1 MQVWFITLNFTG
13 ASSSGITTSVTAN
26 GASVR
31 MLDLDGDGLAD
42 QVLKIPG
49 KGIYYKRNNLGKQ
62 GLLKKVK
69 LPQGGFYAA
78 EYEEKYGTVLMP
90 QFKYTVK
97 TITADDGCFEKQEQ
111 INHGEH
117 CIIDEYEYENAFYDR
132 QIKEFYGFGKM
143 TVIKSDD
150 SRKETIFYN
159 TEYESK
165 GMVKKEAAY
174 LNESSDSIQKE
185 TNFDL
190 CSQFKWLVNKKT
202 ETKYDLK
209 DCKKNL
215 SKSVTYE
222 YDEDGN
228 TVELKEKLN
237 DGNILKGVFEY
248 ASLNGTKVK
257 SLPVLVEVYENGE
270 LLRKRTGV
278 YDYSNGALKI
288 INVYTSENDFISN
301 IYEYDSYGNLIRNQ
315 NADGSTIL
323 YEYDDEP
330 SGENMFLQKITS
342 TDGNEKLTGQIVWNK
357 VLQKKTKE
365 TDCNDNSICCEWDEW
380 GRLKTVKTD
389 YDKEM
394 PAVQYQYLIDDE
406 KNWTAITTNKVSFDP
421 HNRAVIKTVVQTDGL
436 GRLLFTAKS
445 GCADG
450 ETGFNVSGLV
460 KYDKKGRVIQEG
472 QPVFIRTDIEKND
485 ELGDFL
491 WNSFKSQE
499 LKNPVTKVYDKND
512 TVIEI
517 RLADKSVTKTE
528 YGVEYDYL
536 LNRNVSWIKKYD
548 SARNLS
554 DAGLTGS
561 STKMIL
567 DDHDNIVRLEKY
579 GTDEE
584 KILSAV
590 SYSFNVLNENK
601 KIWMGNNGEEKN
613 SIIVEYDM
621 AGRKISLT
629 ATDSGTKKWTY
640 NKKGQ
645 LCYYTDEE
653 LEQKGK
659 KVEYL
664 YDGFGRIVKIDY
676 PESEDVLYKYG
687 NDLQK
692 SVNGAGR
699 IIAVNDETG
708 YTEFEYG
715 SLGEITKERRSINHV
730 RSFVKKAENAEM
742 EYTGDYLGRIEKIKY
757 PDGETVLYGYDSGG
771 QIKSVTGKFAE
782 TDFIYIKNIEYDEFG
797 QRKLVEYGN
806 GVKTEYSYDAVHRW
820 LNYIHTENN
829 SEVLQNI
836 DYSFD
841 LTGNIT
847 EYKNTHKEMT
857 YSTVQKYSYDDL
869 YQLTSVTGQCIYNP
883 YQLSIPAFKSEYG
896 QSFVY
901 SDDGLNR
908 MESKTSVEENMGSA
922 KISSNNLNYDIKYCY
937 KDNSAYRLE
946 NAGNRFFKYDLN
958 GNVLTEQDGPF
969 TETVSYK
976 KQAVQRVNENVFM
989 QQNDW
994 GLEIDTAAVKNT
1006 VKKSSFRR
1014 NYVWNEN
1021 NMLRRSE
1028 DSEGIVNY
1036 LYGADGN
1043 RAVKSSAAGE
1053 TLYFNSMWSWSYN
1066 TSVYS
1071 DGARSTKH
1079 IYVNNQRVVTKMCS
1093 DTKPTVS
1100 EMKEY
1105 QYFYHS
1111 DHLGSASLI
1120 TDSDGQEYER
1130 IEYSPWGETWIDKA
1144 QAVWKTPCRFT
1155 GKEQDE
1161 ETGLYYFGARYYDPK
1176 YSRWLSC
1183 DPALEEY
1190 IPSAVQQTTELPG
1203 LGGVYNSTNLNL
1215 YHYAGNNPV
1224 KYVDPDGRKLKFF
1237 TGCFTMQGGDWKDK
1251 KLKNTNFLISNAGCA
1266 VTLGANFTANVNSEN
1281 SEYAKLNP
1289 GEVNEKYCVN
1299 GNLDWNKLAEDY
1311 GYEAKRVYSSLTS
1324 DVITALKEDE
1334 NYEYYIGINV
1344 NYTYSNSDHWTGFIG
1359 LDANRFGRQSFIVSK
1374 TSDNDTAVN
1383 SDGEI
1388 NKRMSLGWT
1397 IKFNCMLMVPSNEN
1411 KGYVLFKKPI
1421 GDNNQ

>member
-1 MQVWFITLNFTG
+1 
-13 ASSSGITTSVTAN
+13 
-26 GASVR
+26 
-31 MLDLDGDGLAD
+31 
-42 QVLKIPG
+42 
-49 KGIYYKRNNLGKQ
+49 
-62 GLLKKVK
+62 
-69 LPQGGFYAA
+69 
-78 EYEEKYGTVLMP
+78 
-90 QFKYTVK
+90 
-97 TITADDGCFEKQEQ
+97 
-111 INHGEH
+111 
-117 CIIDEYEYENAFYDR
+117 
-132 QIKEFYGFGKM
+132 
-143 TVIKSDD
+143 
-150 SRKETIFYN
+150 
-159 TEYESK
+159 
-165 GMVKKEAAY
+165 
-174 LNESSDSIQKE
+174 
-185 TNFDL
+185 
-190 CSQFKWLVNKKT
+190 
-202 ETKYDLK
+202 
-209 DCKKNL
+209 
-215 SKSVTYE
+215 
-222 YDEDGN
+222 
-228 TVELKEKLN
+228 
-237 DGNILKGVFEY
+237 
-248 ASLNGTKVK
+248 
-257 SLPVLVEVYENGE
+257 
-270 LLRKRTGV
+270 
-278 YDYSNGALKI
+278 
-288 INVYTSENDFISN
+288 
-301 IYEYDSYGNLIRNQ
+301 
-315 NADGSTIL
+315 
-323 YEYDDEP
+323 
-330 SGENMFLQKITS
+330 
-342 TDGNEKLTGQIVWNK
+342 
-357 VLQKKTKE
+357 
-365 TDCNDNSICCEWDEW
+365 
-380 GRLKTVKTD
+380 
-389 YDKEM
+389 
-394 PAVQYQYLIDDE
+394 
-406 KNWTAITTNKVSFDP
+406 
-421 HNRAVIKTVVQTDGL
+421 
-436 GRLLFTAKS
+436 
-445 GCADG
+445 
-450 ETGFNVSGLV
+450 
-460 KYDKKGRVIQEG
+460 
-472 QPVFIRTDIEKND
+472 
-485 ELGDFL
+485 
-491 WNSFKSQE
+491 
-499 LKNPVTKVYDKND
+499 
-512 TVIEI
+512 
-517 RLADKSVTKTE
+517 
-528 YGVEYDYL
+528 
-536 LNRNVSWIKKYD
+536 
-548 SARNLS
+548 
-554 DAGLTGS
+554 
-561 STKMIL
+561 
-567 DDHDNIVRLEKY
+567 
-579 GTDEE
+579 
-584 KILSAV
+584 
-590 SYSFNVLNENK
+590 
-601 KIWMGNNGEEKN
+601 
-613 SIIVEYDM
+613 
-621 AGRKISLT
+621 
-629 ATDSGTKKWTY
+629 
-640 NKKGQ
+640 
-645 LCYYTDEE
+645 
-653 LEQKGK
+653 
-659 KVEYL
+659 
-664 YDGFGRIVKIDY
+664 
-676 PESEDVLYKYG
+676 
-687 NDLQK
+687 
-692 SVNGAGR
+692 
-699 IIAVNDETG
+699 
-708 YTEFEYG
+708 
-715 SLGEITKERRSINHV
+715 
-730 RSFVKKAENAEM
+730 M

-757 PDGETVLYGYDSGG
+757 PDGETVLYRYDSGG

-908 MESKTSVEENMGSA
+908 MESKTSVEESMGSA

-937 KDNSAYRLE
+937 KDKSAYRLE

-1120 TDSDGQEYER
+1120 TDSNGQEYER

-1190 IPSAVQQTTELPG
+1190 IPSSVQQTTELPG

-1224 KYVDPDGRKLKFF
+1224 KYVDPNGKKIKPITSRNYQNEDKNKNLNVGKEETGFYDNQGKYIRNTIGKFGCLFTCVINVGNSYNQETVEEYSDHQLKDYAKDDKYFNFFLSSKVVGTDFATTASEVKSLLKDMTGKEFSVERIFDKSYAHMQMKLADMSKIKDAYIIADVGGHFINITSCSEDGKIEYFDPYQRITSKEYTLKDVK
-1237 TGCFTMQGGDWKDK
+1237 GIY
-1251 KLKNTNFLISNAGCA
+1251 LISW
-1266 VTLGANFTANVNSEN
+1266 
-1281 SEYAKLNP
+1281 
-1289 GEVNEKYCVN
+1289 
-1299 GNLDWNKLAEDY
+1299 DD
-1311 GYEAKRVYSSLTS
+1311 
-1324 DVITALKEDE
+1324 
-1334 NYEYYIGINV
+1334 
-1344 NYTYSNSDHWTGFIG
+1344 
-1359 LDANRFGRQSFIVSK
+1359 
-1374 TSDNDTAVN
+1374 
-1383 SDGEI
+1383 
-1388 NKRMSLGWT
+1388 
-1397 IKFNCMLMVPSNEN
+1397 
-1411 KGYVLFKKPI
+1411 
-1421 GDNNQ
+1421 